1 MRQLGLDASRAPA
14 PPLPAIANGS
24 AAANGCSAANGTHE
38 PEAKKARLDVP
49 AAGSGAGRQHPAH
62 LPTAIVLDIEGT
74 VSPISYVTDTLF
86 PYAKARLRSHLE
98 ATFGSEETQADLD
111 LLRQQVGFGT
121 GAGGWGEA
129 AALVGREGRAMWSL
143 GVAQG
148 CKRTAGTGCRQAES
162 CRRAV
167 PWAF

>member
-74 VSPISYVTDTLF
+74 VAPISYVTDTLF

-98 ATFGSEETQADLD
+98 ATFASEEAQADLD
-111 LLRQQVGFGT
+111 LLRQQVRW
-121 GAGGWGEA
+121 GGVGDRNSGGCGEA
-129 AALVGREGRAMWSL
+129 ARRVRRQHWQGGREGYGGRL
-143 GVAQG
+143 G
-148 CKRTAGTGCRQAES
+148 S
-162 CRRAV
+162 
-167 PWAF
+167 